1 MLFLLQFPERKSSK
15 TWLLHLG
22 HLGLLSKDMMIYIM
36 QLGQPTTTID
46 LASPPPPSASSEHND
61 EDELSVGKDE
71 SSIFSFRS
79 SSRLLAAS
87 CWLIIFLA
95 FQEDRVRMLRYY
107 SVGSW
112 IRNTIPKL
120 KPGFA
125 LENLDEYVT
134 KHVYIYYYYDRRK
147 IKTVD
152 QPNDLCI
159 PSIKEWRWK

>member
-22 HLGLLSKDMMIYIM
+22 HLGLLSKDMMIYMM

-87 CWLIIFLA
+87 C
-95 FQEDRVRMLRYY
+95 
-107 SVGSW
+107 
-112 IRNTIPKL
+112 
-120 KPGFA
+120 
-125 LENLDEYVT
+125 
-134 KHVYIYYYYDRRK
+134 
-147 IKTVD
+147 
-152 QPNDLCI
+152 
-159 PSIKEWRWK
+159 